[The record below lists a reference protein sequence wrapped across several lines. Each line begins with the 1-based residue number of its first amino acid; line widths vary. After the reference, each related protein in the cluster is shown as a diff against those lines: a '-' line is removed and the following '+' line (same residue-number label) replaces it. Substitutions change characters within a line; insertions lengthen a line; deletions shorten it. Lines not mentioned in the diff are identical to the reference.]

1 MKRFLILMYHAIDL
15 PRGEREARYACPPT
29 LFAQHMRLL
38 RARGYTPV
46 SLDDIAAYL
55 RLEGE
60 IPDHAVAVTLD
71 DGFLDNFDHALP
83 VLLEHQIPA
92 TIFLATGMIGGSNS
106 WMQARDFPSR
116 AMLSWSHV
124 REMSDAGISFG
135 GHTVTHPRL
144 PDLASPQAIRE
155 ISDSKNTIEDI
166 TGCPVRH
173 FAYPYGLLNSQV
185 RDMVESAGFESA
197 CTTRPGFNRPD
208 IDRFLLRR
216 IEVYGRNRAWEL
228 AQKLRFGTNDSS
240 PLQPLIYYWKRM
252 RQRLFNLD

>member
-15 PRGEREARYACPPT
+15 PRGEREERYACPPT

-71 DGFLDNFDHALP
+71 DGFQDNFDHALP

-92 TIFLATGMIGGSNS
+92 TIFLATGMIGGNNS

-116 AMLSWSHV
+116 AMLSWSQI

-166 TGCPVRH
+166 TGCPVKH
-173 FAYPYGLLNSQV
+173 FAYPYGLLNPQV
-185 RDMVESAGFESA
+185 RDLVEHAGFETA

-208 IDRFLLRR
+208 IDHFLLRR
-216 IEVYGRNRAWEL
+216 IEVYGQNRAWQL
-228 AQKLRFGTNDSS
+228 AQKLRFGTNEAS
-240 PLQPLIYYWKRM
+240 PLGPLRYYWKRA
-252 RQRLFNLD
+252 RQRLFDID